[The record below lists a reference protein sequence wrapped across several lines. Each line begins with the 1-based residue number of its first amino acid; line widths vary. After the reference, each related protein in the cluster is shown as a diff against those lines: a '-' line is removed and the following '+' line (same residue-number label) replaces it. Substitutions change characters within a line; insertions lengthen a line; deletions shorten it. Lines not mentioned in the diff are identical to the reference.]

1 MTVDGR
7 YRYISPHGPLARAY
21 AAALRW
27 AHAAED
33 RRYTD
38 FGRRPEQVALRER
51 LWARV
56 RRLRRYVAVYVP
68 HPDDPW
74 PDRRIRGR
82 ANRFRRR
89 YFALSAAA
97 RRADM
102 EQRGSRAWNSYAWQY
117 ITWGPPKP
125 PESLTNWAT
134 LVNEVTP
141 EVQASDTNNPL

>member
-1 MTVDGR
+1 MVDGR

-21 AAALRW
+21 AEALRW

-33 RRYTD
+33 RRYTE
-38 FGRRPEQVALRER
+38 FGRQPGQVALRER

-68 HPDDPW
+68 HLADPW
-74 PDRRIRGR
+74 PDRTIRGR

-89 YFALSAAA
+89 YYALSAAA

-102 EQRGSRAWNSYAWQY
+102 EQRDARQHPHNTRALGSGGWNSYAWQY
-117 ITWGPPKP
+117 ITWGPPASR
-125 PESLTNWAT
+125 EDA
-134 LVNEVTP
+134 E
-141 EVQASDTNNPL
+141 QAALA